1 MPGPTWLDYARLCAA
16 VYEPDIERV
25 PGGWRRTWFGVIGDG
40 FKGGQFQRSSG
51 GRIQLVCAYAGTDSL
66 EDVLADVGFGAGSG
80 LTLVATILSSRLRT
94 LVGAGSRGLASQINF
109 ALELMQQARWAAGQQ
124 GALLYLTGH
133 SLGGGLAALIAAD
146 TGEAA
151 ATISSPAVA
160 HMPGVLARYSRNGP
174 RIVNLEVDGDPI
186 NATLV
191 LGNRL
196 GTTRTIRTS
205 RMAGMGHGIDGTVT
219 DLSPGGVSSSVGAQ
233 IPL

>member
-1 MPGPTWLDYARLCAA
+1 M
-16 VYEPDIERV
+16 
-25 PGGWRRTWFGVIGDG
+25 IGDG
-40 FKGGQFQRSSG
+40 FTGGQFQRAAG
-51 GRIQLVCAYAGTDSL
+51 GRIELVCAYAGTDSL
-66 EDVLADVGFGAGSG
+66 EDLLADVGFEQGSG
-80 LTLVATILSSRLRT
+80 LMPAADRSLGVLANVGGPRARLAAMILQSGLRR
-94 LVGAGSRGLASQINF
+94 LVGAGSQGLASQLNF
-109 ALELMQQARWAAGQQ
+109 ALELMQQSRWAAGQQ
-124 GALLYLTGH
+124 SAALYLTGH

-160 HMPGVLARYSRNGP
+160 HMPGVLARYRRNGP

-196 GTTRTIRTS
+196 GSTRTIRTS
-205 RMAGMGHGIDGTVT
+205 RMAGFGHGIDGTVT